1 MMMLKCERTLWR
13 ITCVHHTK
21 CYATERQRLRHV
33 RSSFRFPVGIGDTC
47 DVQFV
52 HTAMR
57 PLSAEV
63 PRGRGCISLK

>member
-1 MMMLKCERTLWR
+1 MPSVFLEIKGSMPT
-13 ITCVHHTK
+13 VS
-21 CYATERQRLRHV
+21 Q
-33 RSSFRFPVGIGDTC
+33 SPVMAC